1 MQSSGADRV
10 RRLLTAAAGA
20 LLAALMAL
28 VLIVG
33 FRLATRIR
41 ANVALL
47 QRASLLETYPS
58 ALSQQLTALR
68 ERLGTLEYTGGVHQ
82 ELADS
87 VAGFD
92 RNLAALERRPGV
104 DRPALRAAGRLW
116 KAYTPV
122 LAPVLAYSG
131 EPYSDTDFGS
141 SLSVSGKIYYTQVR
155 RAELF
160 AQSSAPAL
168 HRRLAALSAALQ
180 QRTSSAASRLR
191 LLLSVGVLAVLLLGA
206 AAAYLQLARSR
217 GERAAR
223 AAEEQTRDI
232 LHTVREGLFL
242 LDADYRIGT
251 VWSQALTHLFGR
263 EDFAGLSFEELLRD
277 KVSPATLAT
286 ATKYIKLLWGERAHE
301 NLMKS
306 INPLGQLEVMLDN
319 GRGGKETHY
328 LQFNFHRVMGPQ
340 GVKHV
345 LCTVADITSNVMLAR
360 ELHEAQESAHS
371 QIDMMVSMLHSDPL
385 QVGGFLDTA
394 AAGLKHVNAIL
405 KEPARSHAEF
415 SRKLTGLARELHSIK
430 GEASALNL
438 MSIAQRVHHL
448 EDMVEALKGKSEL
461 TGNDFLPVV
470 LKLDELL
477 AHLRAVREVI
487 LRLSTLKD
495 GPPSPDGTL
504 SAPILRLRGAERASG
519 AEELAATLQ
528 GLARK
533 LAEDHGKPFTLS
545 LEGLEAVPAAYL
557 PTVKDCLIQ
566 MLRNAAVHGIEPDA
580 VRRAGSK
587 SATGLVRVQ
596 FRRLESGCELV
607 FEDDGAGLSPE
618 TLKEAAV
625 RKQLLTEEQAAELDN
640 RSALAL
646 IFKPG
651 FSTRTEVSMDA
662 GRGTGMDVVAKAVY
676 ALGGRIGVSTHPG
689 RFTRFKIALPA
700 PSQTAVA

>member
-1 MQSSGADRV
+1 MQSSGADRI
-10 RRLLTAAAGA
+10 RRLLTAGAGA

-28 VLIVG
+28 VLIAG
-33 FRLATRIR
+33 FRLATRIH

-47 QRASLLETYPS
+47 QRASLLEAYPS
-58 ALSQQLTALR
+58 EVSQQLTALR

-87 VAGFD
+87 VAKFD

-104 DRPALRAAGRLW
+104 DPAVLRAAGRLW
-116 KAYTPV
+116 RAYTPV

-168 HRRLAALSAALQ
+168 HRRLATLSAALQ
-180 QRTSSAASRLR
+180 KRTSRAASRLR
-191 LLLSVGVLAVLLLGA
+191 LLLSAGVLAVLLLGA

-242 LDADYRIGT
+242 LDADYRIGA
-251 VWSQALTHLFGR
+251 VWSQALNHLFGR
-263 EDFAGLSFEELLRD
+263 EDFTGLSFEELLRD

-328 LQFNFHRVMGPQ
+328 LQFNFHRVLGPK

-394 AAGLKHVNAIL
+394 SAGLKHVNAIL

-448 EDMVEALKGKSEL
+448 EDMVEELKGKSEL
-461 TGNDFLPVV
+461 TGNDFLPLV

-477 AHLRAVREVI
+477 AHLRAVREMI

-495 GPPSPDGTL
+495 GTSAPDGTL
-504 SAPILRLRGAERASG
+504 STPILRLTGTERPSG
-519 AEELAATLQ
+519 AAELAATLQ

-587 SATGLVRVQ
+587 AATGQVRAQ
-596 FRRLESGCELV
+596 FRRLENGCELV

-618 TLKEAAV
+618 ALKEAAV

-651 FSTRTEVSMDA
+651 FSTRAEVSMDA
-662 GRGTGMDVVAKAVY
+662 GRGAGMDVVAKAVY